1 MVKMIL
7 KRTNP
12 ILNKAIAIIMISRRL
27 IALFSNSTIL
37 IGSGVG
43 GDMTVI

>member
-12 ILNKAIAIIMISRRL
+12 ILNEAIAITIISRRL
-27 IALFSNSTIL
+27 IAFFSNSTIL